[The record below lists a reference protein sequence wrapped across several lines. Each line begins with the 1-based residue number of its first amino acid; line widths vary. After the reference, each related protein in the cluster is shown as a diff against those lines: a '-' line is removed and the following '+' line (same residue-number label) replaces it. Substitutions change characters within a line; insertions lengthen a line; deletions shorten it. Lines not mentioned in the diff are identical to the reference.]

1 LAKYLLRG
9 SYTSEAW
16 AAQVKDPK
24 NRIEIVRPVF
34 EQLGGS
40 IESAYFSFGDDDLV
54 IIMEMPDNVSAA
66 ALSIAVSAG
75 GAVQNIKTAPLMS
88 MDEGLE
94 AIVKA
99 GSVGYRPPSS

>member
-1 LAKYLLRG
+1 MAKYLLRG

-24 NRIEIVRPVF
+24 NRVELVRPVF

-40 IESAYFSFGDDDLV
+40 IESAYFTFGEDDLV

-66 ALSIAVSAG
+66 ALSIAFSAG
-75 GAVQNIKTAPLMS
+75 GAVKNVKTVPLMS
-88 MDEGLE
+88 IDDGLE
-94 AIVKA
+94 AITKA
-99 GSVGYRPPSS
+99 GSVGYRPPPS

>member
-1 LAKYLLRG
+1 MAKYLLRG

-16 AAQVKDPK
+16 AAPVKAPK
-24 NRIEIVRPVF
+24 NRIEILRPVF